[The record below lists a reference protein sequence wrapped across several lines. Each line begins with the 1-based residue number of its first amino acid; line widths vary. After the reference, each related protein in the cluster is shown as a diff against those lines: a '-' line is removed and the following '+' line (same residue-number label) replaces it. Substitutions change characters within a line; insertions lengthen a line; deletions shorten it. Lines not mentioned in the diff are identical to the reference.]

1 MGWSGGTYTRTNG
14 TYSGAN
20 VWASDEGA
28 SIGIESAR
36 HDTHDKDLSDGINAC
51 LAKNGSNA
59 ATADLNLGSFK
70 VTALANGTAR
80 THAASVGQVQDSA
93 VQWGGVATGTA
104 NAIAI
109 ACPISP
115 GSYAAGQTFRFVAL
129 YANTSATTI
138 NVNSLGAKDVY
149 KEVNGV
155 LGNIGAG
162 DIAANGLYELTYYT
176 GGAGYFTLQTCKPG
190 KGTFTH
196 NFAPNAGG
204 WSSGSALFYYA
215 RNGQAVHVTVASVGL
230 QTGST
235 AANYTFSLPVTI
247 AAAINLFYT
256 PVVVV
261 RDGSVLYGLL
271 AISGATATVT
281 AGIGGV
287 AETFAAGQTVQVFGS
302 FTYFVD

>member
-36 HDTHDKDLSDGINAC
+36 HDTHDKDLADGINAC

-59 ATADLNLGSFK
+59 ATSDLNLGSFK

-129 YANTSATTI
+129 SSNTGATTI

-155 LGNIGAG
+155 LGNLGAG
-162 DIAANGLYELTYYT
+162 DIAANGTYQLTYYT
-176 GGAGYFTLQTCKPG
+176 GGSGFFTLQTSKPG

-204 WSSGSALFYYA
+204 WTPATSLFYWS
-215 RNGQAVHVTVASVGL
+215 RNGQAVHITAGVVGV

-235 AANYTFSLPVTI
+235 AASYSFSVPVTI
-247 AAAINLFYT
+247 AAALTVFYA
-256 PVVVV
+256 PVIVV
-261 RDGSVLYGLL
+261 RDGSVFSGLL
-271 AISGATATVT
+271 TISGATATVT
-281 AGIGGV
+281 VPGQTFSAG
-287 AETFAAGQTVQVFGS
+287 ATVQVFGT
-302 FTYFVD
+302 FTYFGD

>member
-59 ATADLNLGSFK
+59 ATGDLNLGSFK

-93 VQWGGVATGTA
+93 LHWGGVATGTA

-109 ACPISP
+109 ACAISP

-129 YANTSATTI
+129 SANTGATTI
-138 NVNSLGAKDVY
+138 NVNSIGAKDVY
-149 KEVNGV
+149 KEVNGA
-155 LGNIGAG
+155 LGNLGAG
-162 DIAANGLYELTYYT
+162 DIAANGIYEITYYT
-176 GGAGYFTLQTCKPG
+176 GGSGFFALSTSKPG
-190 KGTFTH
+190 AGSFTH
-196 NFAPNAGG
+196 SWAPSAGSFG
-204 WSSGSALFYYA
+204 TPTYRFYYA
-215 RNGQAVHVTVASVGL
+215 KNGQVVTVNFFASGT
-230 QTGST
+230 QTS
-235 AANYTFSLPVTI
+235 AAAATYTFSLPAAVHPSLGPLYMPCSIGFVVSDYGFLGINGSTATI
-247 AAAINLFYT
+247 ARHSLNSFGAGITYE
-256 PVVVV
+256 
-261 RDGSVLYGLL
+261 
-271 AISGATATVT
+271 ISGCFSYLT
-281 AGIGGV
+281 
-287 AETFAAGQTVQVFGS
+287 E
-302 FTYFVD
+302 